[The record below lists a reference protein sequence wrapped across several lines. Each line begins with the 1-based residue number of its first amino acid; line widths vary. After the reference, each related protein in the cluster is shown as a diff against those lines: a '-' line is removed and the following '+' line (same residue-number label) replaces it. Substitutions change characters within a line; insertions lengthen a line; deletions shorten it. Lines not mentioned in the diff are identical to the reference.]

1 MDNDTQGLLEQ
12 APPENLLTD
21 LTLNSTGLSL
31 HPPSTSSPGVAASS
45 VDSTQALLGKDWDNI
60 TLPTDSIMSIMMNRE
75 EEKSLISQLSINKTV
90 DCDTTQVTFLLQ
102 HL

>member
-12 APPENLLTD
+12 GPPENLLTD

-31 HPPSTSSPGVAASS
+31 RPPSTSSPGVAASS

-60 TLPTDSIMSIMMNRE
+60 TLPTDSIMMNRE